1 MQPCKN
7 RRVRLNRQ
15 NFSCDKCLSVK
26 IDNKQ
31 AFNSIINVFK
41 IYKTI
46 FQNSIRYY
54 PIDSINRTSNLLH
67 YHHLPWSLNQTIMI
81 QAYYSPYLISFKCKF
96 DNSKL
101 KLRMLK
107 RSWSH
112 KEQKYSN
119 YIARSL
125 ELAISKLT
133 LLTTITKKRWRD

>member
-1 MQPCKN
+1 MQPCKD

-31 AFNSIINVFK
+31 TFNSIINVFK

-46 FQNSIRYY
+46 FQNSIRHH

-67 YHHLPWSLNQTIMI
+67 YYHLPWSLNQIIII
-81 QAYYSPYLISFKCKF
+81 QACYSPYLISFKCKF

-107 RSWSH
+107 RSWS
-112 KEQKYSN
+112 QKKQKQSDYV
-119 YIARSL
+119 ARSL
-125 ELAISKLT
+125 ELATSK
-133 LLTTITKKRWRD
+133 